1 MKQEAKTCAE
11 SGKPGV
17 TWSVDSLEFETLRG
31 SKTGLA
37 ASESGTGLG
46 LWLQR

>member
-11 SGKPGV
+11 SGKRGV
-17 TWSVDSLEFETLRG
+17 AWSVDCLEFPLRG

-37 ASESGTGLG
+37 ASESGTGPG
-46 LWLQR
+46 SWLQR

>member
-11 SGKPGV
+11 IGKPGV
-17 TWSVDSLEFETLRG
+17 AWSVDSLEFPLRG

-37 ASESGTGLG
+37 ASEYGTGPG